1 MENKLRQKNLNNI
14 LDLKSNFSK
23 NGYLVIKKNFENN
36 LTNKIIKEIDDADGT
51 IKYFDGK
58 GIIRR
63 IEKIYDK
70 GKELKNLNQKILVL
84 LKSILDEEFIIFKDK
99 FNAKP
104 PGGEGFFAHY
114 DGIFHFKDENNNTKN
129 GWYEYGDVFINALVA
144 LDECNKENGALELA
158 KEHHGNF
165 NDLIENTKQNGTPEL
180 LKEIE
185 VKTKFNLINLDVGDI
200 VIFSNKCPHRSQK
213 NYSTKNRRI
222 LYYTYS
228 LSKNGSKYDKYF
240 EDKQKSKNSF
250 KALEKK

>member
-23 NGYLVIKKNFENN
+23 NGYLVIKKILKNN

-104 PGGEGFFAHY
+104 PGGEGFLHIMMEF
-114 DGIFHFKDENNNTKN
+114 
-129 GWYEYGDVFINALVA
+129 FILKMKITIQKMV
-144 LDECNKENGALELA
+144 
-158 KEHHGNF
+158 
-165 NDLIENTKQNGTPEL
+165 GTNMEMFL
-180 LKEIE
+180 
-185 VKTKFNLINLDVGDI
+185 
-200 VIFSNKCPHRSQK
+200 
-213 NYSTKNRRI
+213 
-222 LYYTYS
+222 
-228 LSKNGSKYDKYF
+228 
-240 EDKQKSKNSF
+240 
-250 KALEKK
+250 